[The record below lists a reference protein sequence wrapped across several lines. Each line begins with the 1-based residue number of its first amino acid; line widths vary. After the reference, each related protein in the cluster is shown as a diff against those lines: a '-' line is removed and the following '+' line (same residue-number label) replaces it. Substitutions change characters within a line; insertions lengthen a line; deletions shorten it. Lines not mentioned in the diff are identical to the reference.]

1 MKSVIL
7 FLTCLFLMFTFP
19 ALSQEAADSA
29 AVKAEHSRV
38 QASFETVVDKFVAF
52 FQTKQKLVYKF
63 EYAKSKSG
71 YAAYIIE
78 YTCKEV
84 NYGVTSTNTPRTGYT
99 ANVILTVSKRD
110 NRSCGNTASETI
122 LGPPAGWD
130 NIEDALSN
138 NKESCFKSFTKA
150 VQSQI
155 RLNFDYKNDHWEFK
169 NVTVEN
175 SNEPEAALSAAL
187 GKVVE
192 PAMEITD
199 PAAVKF
205 NQKWLTLIQ

>member
-1 MKSVIL
+1 MKSVRL
-7 FLTCLFLMFTFP
+7 FLSYLLLMFTLP
-19 ALSQEAADSA
+19 VLSQEAADSA
-29 AVKAEHSRV
+29 AIKAEHNRI
-38 QASFETVVDKFVAF
+38 QASFEIIVNKFVAF
-52 FQTKQKLVYKF
+52 FQTKQKLIYKF

-84 NYGVTSTNTPRTGYT
+84 NYGVTSTNTPQAGYT
-99 ANVILTVSKRD
+99 ANVTLTISKRD

-130 NIEDALSN
+130 NIEDALNN
-138 NKESCFKSFTKA
+138 NKESCFKAYTKA
-150 VQSQI
+150 VQSQV
-155 RLNFDYKNDHWEFK
+155 RLNFDYKSGHWEFK

-175 SNEPEAALSAAL
+175 SKEPETALSAGL
-187 GKVVE
+187 GKIVL
-192 PAMEITD
+192 PAMEITN

-205 NQKWLTLIQ
+205 NQKWLALVQ

>member
-1 MKSVIL
+1 MKSVRL
-7 FLTCLFLMFTFP
+7 FLSCLFFMFTLP
-19 ALSQEAADSA
+19 ALSQEVADSA
-29 AVKAEHSRV
+29 AIKAEHNRI
-38 QASFETVVDKFVAF
+38 QASFETIVNKFVAF
-52 FQTKQKLVYKF
+52 FQTKQKLIYKF

-84 NYGVTSTNTPRTGYT
+84 NYGVTSTNVPQTGYT
-99 ANVILTVSKRD
+99 ANVTLTISKRD

-130 NIEDALSN
+130 NIEDALGN
-138 NKESCFKSFTKA
+138 NKESCFKSYTKA
-150 VQSQI
+150 VQSHVRI
-155 RLNFDYKNDHWEFK
+155 NFEYKDGHWEFK

-175 SNEPEAALSAAL
+175 SKEPETALSAGL

-199 PAAVKF
+199 PVAVKF
-205 NQKWLTLIQ
+205 NEKWLALVQ

>member
-1 MKSVIL
+1 MKSVRL
-7 FLTCLFLMFTFP
+7 FLPCLFFMFTLS

-29 AVKAEHSRV
+29 SVKAEHNRV
-38 QASFETVVDKFVAF
+38 QAFFETIVDKFVAF
-52 FQTKQKLVYKF
+52 FQTKQKLLYKF

-84 NYGVTSTNTPRTGYT
+84 NYGVTSTNTPEAGYT
-99 ANVILTVSKRD
+99 ANVTLTISKRD

-130 NIEDALSN
+130 NIEDALGN
-138 NKESCFKSFTKA
+138 NKESCFKSYTKA
-150 VQSQI
+150 VQSQV
-155 RLNFDYKNDHWEFK
+155 RLNFEYKDDHWEFK

-175 SNEPEAALSAAL
+175 SKEPETALSAAL

-199 PAAVKF
+199 LAAVKF
-205 NQKWLTLIQ
+205 NQKWLALVQ